1 MFKPILVLVA
11 GIACGLQAA
20 HAADGNPL
28 TGKKR
33 AATCM
38 GCHGIPGYRTTFP
51 DNYPVPK
58 LGGQHA
64 EYIVNALKAYRSG
77 ERKHPT
83 MRSVAASLS
92 DQDMADIAAFYAGA
106 TK

>member
-1 MFKPILVLVA
+1 MLKPILVLIA
-11 GIACGLQAA
+11 GIGFHWSAVQAVEGRSQA
-20 HAADGNPL
+20 
-28 TGKKR
+28 GKRKVSM
-33 AATCM
+33 CV

-64 EYIVNALKAYRSG
+64 EYIISALKAYRSG
-77 ERKHPT
+77 DRKHPT

-92 DQDMADIAAFYAGA
+92 EQDMADVAAYYAGVA
-106 TK
+106 K